1 MSDYV
6 IGIDAGGTK
15 SRACA
20 FDLQGNLLCCQV
32 TGQGNFL
39 SDFNHAWDHVISA
52 ADACITY
59 MGKSP
64 KYLALGA
71 AGLYGSGLE
80 YSLEENLK
88 NRYGCSAKAVDDGTM
103 ALYGTL
109 KGKDGILVIAGT
121 GSVVYGKSGGTI
133 LRIGGWGQIL
143 DDRGSGYEIALN
155 GLKELVRGYDAGR
168 KMSLMEKELLNQT
181 GCSSIHGL
189 PAYLK
194 NASKRDVGA
203 LARTVLLHSEK
214 GDEEAGRI
222 LSNAGQNLA
231 EMAMNAA
238 KRLELEK
245 PTVAVSGS
253 ILKKCQPVLEAFWNM
268 WREKGL
274 DFEQKEEEELVE
286 RAALWFYQ
294 KETDC

>member
-20 FDLQGNLLCCQV
+20 FDLQGNLLLHHV

-39 SDFNHAWDHVISA
+39 SNSEQAWDHVISA
-52 ADACITY
+52 ADACITD

-80 YSLEENLK
+80 HSLEENLK
-88 NRYGCSAKAVDDGTM
+88 NRYGCSSKAVDDGTM
-103 ALYGTL
+103 ALYGSL

-133 LRIGGWGQIL
+133 LRTGGWGQIL

-155 GLKELVRGYDAGR
+155 GLKELVWGYDAGR
-168 KMSLMEKELLNQT
+168 KMSLMEKELLKQT

-194 NASKRDVGA
+194 NASKKEVGA
-203 LARTVLLHSEK
+203 LARIVCLHSEK
-214 GDEEAGRI
+214 GDKKARQI
-222 LSNAGQNLA
+222 LNNAGQNLA

-238 KRLELEK
+238 KRLKLEK
-245 PTVAVSGS
+245 PAVAVSGS
-253 ILKKCQPVLEAFWNM
+253 ILKKCQPVSEAFWNM
-268 WREKGL
+268 WRENRQ
-274 DFEQKEEEELVE
+274 DFEQEDGEELVE
-286 RAALWFYQ
+286 SAALWFYQ
-294 KETDC
+294 METDC